1 MRDGLE
7 VDVIHIT
14 NIREEP
20 ILTRRRILFLCLAAP
35 WRLNGGAL
43 IRNYWMVRGLARD
56 FDVDLVIAEAPDE
69 AAPPDFAR
77 DCSSITTFAAPGG
90 TGARI
95 GRGLE
100 SLKPGES
107 YFTAGQVTGAF
118 RRHVAAA
125 VTRVRYA
132 AIHIDDLPIQSAI
145 PARDCP
151 PIVYASHNCEYALFH
166 RRAELERIPLRFLLL
181 IDAERVRRI
190 ETALARRAVLVTVC
204 SDDDVQDLAS
214 YCGLDERRAVVVP
227 NGVDVARYE
236 PVSAS
241 PSERGCILI
250 SGSMDWRPNQQGLRW
265 FLKDVLPQLQ
275 RLARQGEFT
284 VRVAGRM
291 TARMQQELAG
301 IPSVI
306 AVPNPKDMRDELARC
321 QIVVAPIL
329 ASSGTRLRILEAWAA
344 GRPVVTTPAGA
355 FGLDYCD
362 GDELLC
368 ATPPTE
374 FAASIL
380 RVLRDD
386 ELWQHVRDRAAARVT
401 QYDWRRICDG
411 IATSH
416 ANLL

>member
-1 MRDGLE
+1 
-7 VDVIHIT
+7 
-14 NIREEP
+14 
-20 ILTRRRILFLCLAAP
+20 LCLAAP

-56 FDVDLVIAEAPDE
+56 FDVDVVIAEDPGE

-77 DCSSITTFAAPGG
+77 DCASIATFAAPSGI
-90 TGARI
+90 GARI
-95 GRGLE
+95 GRGLD
-100 SLKPGES
+100 SLKPSES
-107 YFTAGQVTGAF
+107 YFTAGQIPGAF

-125 VTRVRYA
+125 VASTRYA

-166 RRAELERIPLRFLLL
+166 RRAEFERGILRPLLL
-181 IDAERVRRI
+181 ADAERVRRI
-190 ETALARRAVLVTVC
+190 ESALVRRAVLVTVC
-204 SDDDVQDLAS
+204 SDDDVRDLAL

-236 PVSAS
+236 PVSAR

-265 FLKDVLPQLQ
+265 FLKDVLPQLHA
-275 RLARQGEFT
+275 LAQPLEFT

-291 TARMQQELAG
+291 TSGMQQELAG
-301 IPSVI
+301 FPGVI

-321 QIVVAPIL
+321 RIVVAPIL

-355 FGLDYCD
+355 FGLDYRD

-368 ATPPTE
+368 ATTPAE

-380 RVLRDD
+380 RILRDD
-386 ELWQHVRDRAAARVT
+386 ALWLHVRDRATDRVK
-401 QYDWRRICDG
+401 QYDWGRICDVVES
-411 IATSH
+411 SH
-416 ANLL
+416 AGLV

>member
-1 MRDGLE
+1 M
-7 VDVIHIT
+7 
-14 NIREEP
+14 
-20 ILTRRRILFLCLAAP
+20 CLAAP

-56 FDVDLVIAEAPDE
+56 FDVDVVIAEDPGE

-77 DCSSITTFAAPGG
+77 DCTSIATFAAPGG

-95 GRGLE
+95 GRALD
-100 SLKPGES
+100 SLNPRES
-107 YFTAGQVTGAF
+107 YFTAGQVPGAF

-125 VTRVRYA
+125 VARERYA
-132 AIHIDDLPIQSAI
+132 AIHIDDLPIQTAI

-166 RRAELERIPLRFLLL
+166 RRAELESGILRPLLL
-181 IDAERVRRI
+181 VDAERVRRI
-190 ETALARRAVLVTVC
+190 ETSLARRAVLVTVC
-204 SDDDVQDLAS
+204 SDDDVRELAEF
-214 YCGLDERRAVVVP
+214 CGLDERRAVVVP

-236 PVSAS
+236 PVSEM

-265 FLKDVLPQLQ
+265 FLKDVLPHLHS
-275 RLARQGEFT
+275 LAQPGEFT

-291 TARMQQELAG
+291 TAGMQQELAG
-301 IPSVI
+301 YPGVI

-321 QIVVAPIL
+321 RIVVAPIL

-355 FGLDYCD
+355 FGLEFSD
-362 GDELLC
+362 GDELVC
-368 ATPPTE
+368 ATPPAE

-386 ELWQHVRDRAAARVT
+386 ALWRHVRDRAAGRVK
-401 QYDWRRICDG
+401 QYDWGRICDVV
-411 IATSH
+411 ASSH
-416 ANLL
+416 AGLR